1 MATIEVTPLGDG
13 RTEVTHPG
21 SGAFFTTDSSLEWG
35 GQGRS
40 FSATDLVAA
49 GLGACIGSSVAVPL
63 ERRGIP
69 LDQVLIEVKKTLGEE
84 PRKIEALKV
93 VIHVPVAED
102 ADLERVL
109 LRVAGLCPVSRSLDC
124 DEKIII
130 SFEG

>member
-13 RTEVTHPG
+13 RTEVTHAG
-21 SGAFFTTDSSLEWG
+21 SGSFFTTDSAPEWG

-49 GLGACIGSSVAVPL
+49 GLGACIGSSIAPAL
-63 ERRGIP
+63 ERRGVA
-69 LDQVLIEVKKTLGEE
+69 LDQVRIEVKKTLAEE

-93 VIHVPVAED
+93 IINVPGDED
-102 ADLERVL
+102 EDLERIL
-109 LRVAGLCPVSRSLDC
+109 MRLAGLCPVSRSLDV

-130 SFEG
+130 NFEG